1 MEQTYVC
8 IQMGYLY
15 FIFFSP
21 ELIQMV
27 LTIHENIS
35 FRACQEVPAYLVTL
49 DHEVFQA
56 NLAPKELKENLHLL
70 GLGQKDKK
78 VNQV

>member
-1 MEQTYVC
+1 MYPDGISIFHISITYR
-8 IQMGYLY
+8 
-15 FIFFSP
+15 P
-21 ELIQMV
+21 KLIQLV
-27 LTIHENIS
+27 LTSHENIT
-35 FRACQEVPAYLVTL
+35 FRACQGVPAYLVTP

-56 NLAPKELKENLHLL
+56 SLAPKELKENLHLL